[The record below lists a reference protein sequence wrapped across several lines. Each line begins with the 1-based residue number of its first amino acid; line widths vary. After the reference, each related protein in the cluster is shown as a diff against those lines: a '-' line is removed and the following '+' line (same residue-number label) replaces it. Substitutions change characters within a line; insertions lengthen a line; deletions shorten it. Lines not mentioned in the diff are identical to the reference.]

1 MDIMSRSALIVLQYT
16 HTCSL
21 MVILMY
27 YIFDNKNGFLFQ
39 DLTHLNRSLNRVI
52 IIDTDPASVKLQQEN
67 SIILNKWT
75 GDIYDN
81 SLNDLASFLLSNNL
95 PCGQLLV

>member
-1 MDIMSRSALIVLQYT
+1 MR
-16 HTCSL
+16 
-21 MVILMY
+21 Y
-27 YIFDNKNGFLFQ
+27 YDNNGRKNGEK
-39 DLTHLNRSLNRVI
+39 LNRVI

-67 SIILNKWT
+67 SIVLNKWT

-81 SLNDLASFLLSNNL
+81 SLNDLAAFLLSNNL

>member
-1 MDIMSRSALIVLQYT
+1 
-16 HTCSL
+16 

-27 YIFDNKNGFLFQ
+27 YIFDDKNGFLFQ

-67 SIILNKWT
+67 SIVLNKWT

-95 PCGQLLV
+95 PCGQLLM

>member
-1 MDIMSRSALIVLQYT
+1 MSRSTLIVLQYT
-16 HTCSL
+16 RTCSL

-27 YIFDNKNGFLFQ
+27 YIFDDKNGFLFQ

-67 SIILNKWT
+67 SIVLNKWT

>member
-1 MDIMSRSALIVLQYT
+1 
-16 HTCSL
+16 

-27 YIFDNKNGFLFQ
+27 YIFDDKDGFLFQ

-67 SIILNKWT
+67 SIVLNKWT

-81 SLNDLASFLLSNNL
+81 SLNDLAAFLLSNNL

>member
-1 MDIMSRSALIVLQYT
+1 MID
-16 HTCSL
+16 
-21 MVILMY
+21 
-27 YIFDNKNGFLFQ
+27 KNGFLFQ

-67 SIILNKWT
+67 SIVLNKWT

-81 SLNDLASFLLSNNL
+81 SLNDLAAFLLSNNL